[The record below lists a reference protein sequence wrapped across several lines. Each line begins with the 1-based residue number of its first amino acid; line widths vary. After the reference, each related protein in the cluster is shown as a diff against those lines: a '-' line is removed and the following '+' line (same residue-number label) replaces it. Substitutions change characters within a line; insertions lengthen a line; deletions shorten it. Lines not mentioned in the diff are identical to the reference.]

1 MLHYGLLDSWSLDG
15 GHYERLSVVIQGLD
29 HVNRKKPAIQQ
40 NPAGPYLQFR
50 AFFEQF
56 THDIAVI
63 IRFLDEPGPK
73 RGPGSAG
80 HAVHRGQAV
89 KPARPV
95 FRLGAGYVLR
105 VRILAVPAHQ
115 VLVYRHNNRIP
126 EHACLLHVQC
136 LPLDRVIAPLTDLP
150 GIDRADLAQHPS

>member
-1 MLHYGLLDSWSLDG
+1 M
-15 GHYERLSVVIQGLD
+15 EIQGLD
-29 HVNRKKPAIQQ
+29 HSSTEKRPGIQQ
-40 NPAGPYLQFR
+40 NHAGSYPQFR

-89 KPARPV
+89 KPARSV
-95 FRLGAGYVLR
+95 FRLGVGYVLR
-105 VRILAVPAHQ
+105 VRTLAVPASPGARQ
-115 VLVYRHNNRIP
+115 SLDNNRIP